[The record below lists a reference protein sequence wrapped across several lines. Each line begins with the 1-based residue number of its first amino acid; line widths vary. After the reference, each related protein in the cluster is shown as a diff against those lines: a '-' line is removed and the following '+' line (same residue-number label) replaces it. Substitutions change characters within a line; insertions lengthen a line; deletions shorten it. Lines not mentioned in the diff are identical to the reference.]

1 MLMNQKTRLP
11 AYIQEEID
19 RVKGIYYPVKASL
32 PRRVLQRYAAC
43 RKIHPNTED
52 EFCNPDIGPN
62 YGIISGYQKDYMRYS
77 GNPSREDLEK
87 GGILE
92 PLFVQ
97 KARPDGFLL
106 LNGHH
111 RWAAALHLGK
121 NSVRIKIVN
130 LTQAKDIRKMLEHSR
145 FEKRVTL
152 DLDEV
157 VFCKDSSV
165 PMEKPFPFPLR
176 RLFPERVRL
185 GIPAL
190 LHFFADRH
198 YDIWVYTS
206 EYYSMDYIRHF
217 FRRWNVRLAGIVT
230 GTSRKVERDE
240 RTVEDLKKLA
250 LKKYAETV
258 HIDRDS
264 VLRTRRDSREC
275 TEIRLENA
283 SPAAWSGAVMDAIR
297 QLQGE

>member
-77 GNPSREDLEK
+77 GNPSREDL
-87 GGILE
+87 
-92 PLFVQ
+92 
-97 KARPDGFLL
+97 
-106 LNGHH
+106 N
-111 RWAAALHLGK
+111 
-121 NSVRIKIVN
+121 
-130 LTQAKDIRKMLEHSR
+130 
-145 FEKRVTL
+145 
-152 DLDEV
+152 
-157 VFCKDSSV
+157 
-165 PMEKPFPFPLR
+165 
-176 RLFPERVRL
+176 
-185 GIPAL
+185 
-190 LHFFADRH
+190 
-198 YDIWVYTS
+198 
-206 EYYSMDYIRHF
+206 
-217 FRRWNVRLAGIVT
+217 
-230 GTSRKVERDE
+230 
-240 RTVEDLKKLA
+240 KLA

-283 SPAAWSGAVMDAIR
+283 SPTAWSGAVMDAIR